1 MGFVTQ
7 DDVMFPMLTVR
18 ESLLFAAL
26 LRLPNSMTRIQK
38 IQRADTVLKELGL
51 ERCKNTIIGGTFV
64 RGVSGGERKRTS
76 IGYEILVDPSLL
88 YLDEPTSGLDSTT
101 ALRILKVLQKNA
113 QVGRGIVAT
122 IHQPSS
128 RMFHMFD
135 KLILLSE
142 GYAIFAGYAKD
153 AMDYFSSLSL
163 TPQIAMNPAD
173 FLLDLATG
181 TTSDITIPPDLE
193 NLITQMDLIPPP
205 CAAAAAIGEDYHA
218 PPSSSSTTSSPA
230 ITCKQIGL
238 TMRDESRSTSPEDF
252 QRDLVHKY
260 MRRKYMT
267 RLAPEERRA
276 MCEMGNVSKELED
289 AIKAKQDWASSWWT
303 QFLILFKR
311 TFNERRV
318 DYFSSLK
325 ILQAIGVAVLLG
337 LLWWRSKT
345 QTNAD
350 IQDQATSNPIAH
362 CENEICEILPMSI
375 LLLSL
380 LKRYIILSPK
390 SDEEFLGLI
399 FYICIFWAT
408 FSMWTTLMT
417 FPMERQY
424 LAKERAADMYRL
436 SAYYM
441 SSTVCDCL
449 AELVFPTIFLV
460 ILYFMASLRA
470 SVGAFFLT
478 LLATFLIGITGQA
491 LNSSPN
497 PSPLQPFQN
506 SITCIGFGEMFGAAT
521 LSLKTAGIIASM
533 FLLVFLLAGGYYVQK
548 MPAFMKWVKY
558 LSFVYYGFRLL
569 QKIQYSPDQI
579 FNCDTTSGC
588 ESIANARALQGL
600 PLDSGVQEAWVLVL
614 MAVGYRLISY
624 LCLRRI

>member
-1 MGFVTQ
+1 MGPSGSGKTTLLNALAGRLHKNLSGTISFNGLSFSSSLKRRMGFVTQ

-193 NLITQMDLIPPP
+193 NLITQMDLIPTP
-205 CAAAAAIGEDYHA
+205 Y
-218 PPSSSSTTSSPA
+218 
-230 ITCKQIGL
+230 
-238 TMRDESRSTSPEDF
+238 F
-252 QRDLVHKY
+252 QRELVHKY

-350 IQDQATSNPIAH
+350 IQDQ
-362 CENEICEILPMSI
+362 
-375 LLLSL
+375 
-380 LKRYIILSPK
+380 
-390 SDEEFLGLI
+390 LGLI

-478 LLATFLIGITGQA
+478 LLATFLIGITGQ
-491 LNSSPN
+491 
-497 PSPLQPFQN
+497 
-506 SITCIGFGEMFGAAT
+506 GFGEMFGAAT

-569 QKIQYSPDQI
+569 QKIQYSSDQM

-600 PLDSGVQEAWVLVL
+600 ALDSGVQEAWVLVL